1 MNLQDPTK
9 KMSKTD
15 EAQLGVLY
23 LTDTPEQIK
32 NKIKRAVTD
41 SGSEVKFSE
50 TKPGISNLIT
60 LYHIATNESIEQIE
74 RKFSGRGYGE
84 FKEVVAEA
92 LVEFLEPFRKRYLEL
107 RGDEGYLF
115 EVLRK
120 GAEQARIVAQRTLN
134 KVYKKVGF
142 VMLYR

>member
-41 SGSEVKFSE
+41 SGSEIKYNDS
-50 TKPGISNLIT
+50 KPGISNLIT
-60 LYHIATNESIEQIE
+60 LYQIATNKPIEQIE
-74 RKFSGRGYGE
+74 QEFAGRGYGE
-84 FKEVVAEA
+84 FKKAVGEA
-92 LVEFLEPFRKRYLEL
+92 LVEFLEPFRNRYKEL
-107 RGDEGYLF
+107 RADEGYLF